1 MKVVIAD
8 DHVFMQQGL
17 RQYFHSL
24 RASGVY
30 KDCEVVGEAADGNMA
45 VRLVRELRPDLLMLD
60 MQLPLLSGLEVARA
74 VQAVPHPPKVIFMS
88 MHETPEYVQ
97 QGLQAGAHGYL
108 SKRCEPA
115 ECTEAIQKVFQGQ
128 IYVSPLV
135 QSGGAIWGGLDG
147 EGYADVSERQWD
159 IIQSIVDGLSV
170 AQTAARCQIS
180 VKTVEYHR
188 SVIRQRWQIRT
199 DIELHMRALSA
210 VAWRGRMSSA
220 LRSKASSET
229 KS

>member
-1 MKVVIAD
+1 MRVVIAD

-24 RASGVY
+24 RVSGIY
-30 KDCEVVGEAADGNMA
+30 KDCQVVGEATDGEMA
-45 VRLVRELRPDLLMLD
+45 VRLVKDLQPALLMLD
-60 MQLPLLSGLEVARA
+60 MQLPLLSGLEVARQ
-74 VQAVPHPPKVIFMS
+74 VQRLPVPPKVIFIS

-97 QGLQAGAHGYL
+97 QGLQAGGHGYL

-115 ECTEAIQKVFQGQ
+115 ECTEAIQRVFQGQ

-135 QSGGAIWGGLDG
+135 QGGGQVWAGDQSG
-147 EGYADVSERQWD
+147 GYADISDRQWD
-159 IIQSIVDGLSV
+159 IIESIVDGLSL
-170 AQTAARCQIS
+170 AQTAVRCGIS

-188 SVIRQRWQIRT
+188 SVIRQRWKVRT

-210 VAWRGRMSSA
+210 LAWRGQNPSA
-220 LRSKASSET
+220 SGSDRPSDK
-229 KS
+229 